1 MERLKMER
9 LKIEHRLATVELTPE
24 DCLAL
29 AAVLKGEGIDE
40 LDGRAR
46 LLVGTFAAAFEGIA
60 MAAASESYL
69 GFREID
75 RFTLA
80 HVRERLTPWRTTLQ
94 ASPRAAGEGGA

>member
-1 MERLKMER
+1 MDLA
-9 LKIEHRLATVELTPE
+9 KIEHRLATVELTPE

-29 AAVLKGEGIDE
+29 AAVLKGASIDD

-80 HVRERLTPWRTTLQ
+80 HVRERLSPWRTTGQ
-94 ASPRAAGEGGA
+94 APPAAGEGGA